1 MLKKFIRS
9 GSVQSFKI
17 GKSKKKY
24 SKKRNYK
31 SKSLKGGAAAPSA
44 ANNSGNNS
52 DSKKKTGFCISI
64 SSPDEVV
71 NAEHFKKP
79 KDNEKLTNLLN
90 YLIENNSG
98 TEVESDSQDQLVED
112 DVGLLN
118 SEGGLQEN
126 LVLLHISKKGVK
138 INPILKLADGHNIEF
153 LTKRPHGMFYGIGLS
168 IGTGSV
174 GKVVGKAGF
183 EYEKQLVSNWNEGG
197 TDPTSSEIK
206 RILGGKYDDA
216 KAKWEDKPSKRP
228 ILFDLNRQILS
239 LDNGSD
245 GGGKKISDVTLINL
259 NGEEVYISAKD
270 TGRVTFV
277 NSGIT
282 PRLKMDFINH
292 LFKNM
297 PKVKKEQQFF
307 REGLLI
313 LEYFGIDKD
322 TFCEVFN
329 FFNQFQSK
337 KNSSGVIKKE
347 SLTVPDDIARFE
359 EIKTVKPFNPSL
371 ANFNN
376 FISDAIGNN
385 YILVHSGHVEPVDAR
400 FKSLCMVKHVKDI
413 KIFYG
418 GKKADSLSKRID
430 IEITTTKFDFILNI
444 RNKSGKVYPSHLMLD
459 YKIKK

>member
-9 GSVQSFKI
+9 GSVQLFKI

-24 SKKRNYK
+24 SKKRNNRR
-31 SKSLKGGAAAPSA
+31 KSLKGGAAAPSGV
-44 ANNSGNNS
+44 NNPGNNS
-52 DSKKKTGFCISI
+52 DSKKTGFCISI
-64 SSPDEVV
+64 SSQDEVV
-71 NAEHFKKP
+71 NAEHFKTSDHKQ
-79 KDNEKLTNLLN
+79 KLADLLN

-138 INPILKLADGHNIEF
+138 INPILKFADGHNIQF
-153 LTKRPHGMFYGIGLS
+153 LTKRPYGMFYGIGLS

-183 EYEKQLVSNWNEGG
+183 EYEKQLVSNWEKGG
-197 TDPTSSEIK
+197 TDPTSMEIK
-206 RILGGKYDDA
+206 RILGGEYDDA
-216 KAKWEDKPSKRP
+216 RVKWEDKPSKRP
-228 ILFDLNRQILS
+228 IVFDLKKGTLS
-239 LDNGSD
+239 LDNGVD
-245 GGGKKISDVTLINL
+245 GGGKKISDVTLINSSK
-259 NGEEVYISAKD
+259 EEVYISAKN

-282 PRLKMDFINH
+282 PRLKMDFIING
-292 LFKNM
+292 FKYKTHN
-297 PKVKKEQQFF
+297 KKEVKEL

-313 LEYFGIDKD
+313 LEFFGIDLEK
-322 TFCEVFN
+322 FCEVFN
-329 FFNQFQSK
+329 FYNKFEEK
-337 KNSSGVIKKE
+337 KNSLGVIKRD
-347 SLTVPDDIARFE
+347 SLKVKADIDR
-359 EIKTVKPFNPSL
+359 
-371 ANFNN
+371 FNN
-376 FISDAIGNN
+376 IKKAITFTPNLRNYNSFISDAIGDN
-385 YILVHSGHVEPVDAR
+385 YILVHTGHVEHVDAA
-400 FKSLCMVKHVKDI
+400 FKSSCEVKYGRDI

-430 IEITTTKFDFILNI
+430 IEITTPKFDFILNI